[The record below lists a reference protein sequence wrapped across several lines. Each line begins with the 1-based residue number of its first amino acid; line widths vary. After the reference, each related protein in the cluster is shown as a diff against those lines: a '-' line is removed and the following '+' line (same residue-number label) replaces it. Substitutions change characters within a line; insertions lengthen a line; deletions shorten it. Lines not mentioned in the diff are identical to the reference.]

1 MLNIS
6 VSLRYFVSMMFQY
19 ALTIYYDSLSLFLC
33 FSFCQD
39 STGHLECLNLKLF
52 FTVLWRMPLYACR
65 WQHQYKTLEYEHYK
79 ILTLSSKYI
88 RNCPFLVINS
98 LLSGYT
104 NLIPSYLLQIQ
115 EEKNIEEAGWSLFT
129 ELVNTLIINIMT
141 ESVYIYIINT
151 YFLYI
156 FNL

>member
-6 VSLRYFVSMMFQY
+6 VSLCYFVSMMFQC
-19 ALTIYYDSLSLFLC
+19 ALTVYYDSLSFFLC

-39 STGHLECLNLKLF
+39 PTGHLECLFFYLNCLNLRLF
-52 FTVLWRMPLYACR
+52 FTVLWRTPLYGCR
-65 WQHQYKTLEYEHYK
+65 WQHQYKTLEYAHYK
-79 ILTLSSKYI
+79 ILTLLSKYT

-104 NLIPSYLLQIQ
+104 NLIPSYLLQTQ

-129 ELVNTLIINIMT
+129 DLVNTLIINIMT
-141 ESVYIYIINT
+141 ESVYIYI
-151 YFLYI
+151 
-156 FNL
+156 